1 MHLLGGLAF
10 VTPPA
15 PTQNNTRMTSPFF
28 CVPKMTIISNCIVAK
43 KDHVF
48 LTLQNSVLSV
58 LFGGT
63 NQQYNSY
70 LKYEFMAHNVATN
83 GSPRFTQNT
92 DVVLVS
98 YIHICKFYITFF
110 ADT

>member
-1 MHLLGGLAF
+1 
-10 VTPPA
+10 
-15 PTQNNTRMTSPFF
+15 
-28 CVPKMTIISNCIVAK
+28 MTIISNCIVAK
-43 KDHVF
+43 KDLVF
-48 LTLQNSVLSV
+48 LTHKVYKV
-58 LFGGT
+58 FLFGDKPT
-63 NQQYNSY
+63 VLPTY

-92 DVVLVS
+92 DIVLVS